1 MSDSE
6 SCVDHLRGFAEAF
19 IDPKYSNR
27 WVHILLERPKKS
39 SVELAKFERQLSSKC
54 CAILESKDLDRL
66 AETVAD
72 RSGCFFN
79 GVSDPQLMPFREAR
93 ARALLEVQDA
103 IFSILP
109 GREAVF
115 FFHEGWGW
123 HCKK

>member
-1 MSDSE
+1 MPDLE
-6 SCVDHLRGFAEAF
+6 NYVEHLRGFAEAF

-39 SVELAKFERQLSSKC
+39 SMELAKFERQLNSKC
-54 CAILESKDLDRL
+54 CAILKSKDLDSL
-66 AETVAD
+66 VETVTD
-72 RSGCFFN
+72 KSGCFFD
-79 GVSDPQLMPFREAR
+79 GVSDPQLISLREAR

-103 IFSILP
+103 IFSISP

-123 HCKK
+123 YCKK